1 MRYAR
6 IDLNGTYREIGA
18 QTTGPLGVSLDK
30 SFRLDHYLERVER
43 IASTRSIRRV
53 LVARGDRFSAPAFG
67 ALHEIRDGL
76 LRIVA
81 AGKEVVFYAPEYG
94 APEWYLASACTRRV
108 LHPLGTVSFLGIA
121 RTGMFFRKLL
131 EKLDIDVEV
140 IRRGRYKSARDPFR
154 TDRYDEYNREQLDA
168 LLAGVVDAM
177 KQSVVESGVLT
188 ATQIE
193 QMIAGRVVLAKEAE
207 AEALVDVLATVDGIV
222 AGWKTDRW
230 KETPLKKVRGFY
242 GKGARL
248 RVLVFEGAVVDGEN
262 RRDPLLGQ
270 AIGDRSFT
278 AAIRAVRDDKRAKAV
293 VFRINSGGGSAVA
306 SENIVNE
313 LSRLAEKKP
322 VVVSMGPVAG
332 SGGYWIAMTG
342 RRLFALPTSIT
353 GSIGVVTL
361 FMNIAK
367 LLARHG
373 ITTDTVKHG
382 EYADFGSALRA
393 MRPEEIAETDRVVDG
408 LYREFLSRVA
418 EFRGKTPEQIDKLG
432 EGRVWLG
439 NDALSVGLVDELGG
453 LHDAI
458 EYARDLIGKKKVR
471 VKFGPSVKRS
481 LVARLLTKRA
491 AGVDSALLSI
501 SDANLTSPRA
511 IARACRLIH
520 GHAQFTDPIL
530 LAGGDFLRGPAE

>member
-18 QTTGPLGVSLDK
+18 QTTGPLGVALDK

-43 IASTRSIRRV
+43 IASSRSIRRV
-53 LVARGDRFSAPAFG
+53 LIVRGERFSAPAFG

-76 LRIVA
+76 RRIVA

-94 APEWYLASACTRRV
+94 VPEWYLASACTRRI
-108 LHPLGTVSFLGIA
+108 LHPLGTVSFLGVA
-121 RTGMFFRKLL
+121 RTGLFFRKLL
-131 EKLDIDVEV
+131 DKHDIDVEV
-140 IRRGRYKSARDPFR
+140 IRRGRYKSAADPFR
-154 TDRYDEYNREQLDA
+154 TDRFDEFNREQLDA
-168 LLAGVVDAM
+168 LLGGVVAAM
-177 KQSVVESGVLT
+177 KQAIAESGVLT
-188 ATQIE
+188 ATLIE
-193 QMIAGRVVLAKEAE
+193 EMIAGRVVLAKDAE
-207 AEALVDVLATVDGIV
+207 AESLVDGLATVDGLV
-222 AGWKTDRW
+222 ADWKTDRG
-230 KETPLKKVRGFY
+230 KEVSLKKVRGIY
-242 GKGARL
+242 GRGARL

-270 AIGDRSFT
+270 AIGDRAFT
-278 AAIRAVRDDKRAKAV
+278 AAIRAVRDDKRTKAV

-353 GSIGVVTL
+353 GSIGVITL
-361 FMNIAK
+361 FLNIAK

-393 MRPEEIAETDRVVDG
+393 MKSEEKADAERVVDA
-408 LYREFLSRVA
+408 LYREFLARVA
-418 EFRGKTPEQIDKLG
+418 AFRGKTPEQIDALG

-439 NDALSVGLVDELGG
+439 KDALAVGLVDELGG

-458 EYARDLIGKKKVR
+458 EYARTLIGKKKVR

-481 LVARLLTKRA
+481 FVARLLTKRA
-491 AGVDSALLSI
+491 AGVDSALASI
-501 SDANLTSPRA
+501 PDGNLTSPGA
-511 IARACRLIH
+511 IARACRSIH
-520 GHAQFTDPIL
+520 GHAQFTDPVL
-530 LAGGDFLRGPAE
+530 LAGGDFLRSPAE